1 MRNFHY
7 FGTSAAVLNLCRGM
21 VTGHAW
27 YFRPGVGRRLR
38 TGVVRPFFVE
48 KNRPATFTCPIW
60 SPVSDF
66 RMACAGSSAALKG
79 NSTKP
84 GSLYATAN
92 RVLTLLGQLGLCK
105 TAPRKGSVNRI
116 LNHSLHYI
124 LASVLSVAG
133 VVLSESKCGQTSL
146 GTWRA
151 SLRRLAK
158 LRERR
163 HAGRACP
170 SANG

>member
-1 MRNFHY
+1 MATYADFWTCCLQEHSRPAIRNFHY

-66 RMACAGSSAALKG
+66 RMA
-79 NSTKP
+79 
-84 GSLYATAN
+84 
-92 RVLTLLGQLGLCK
+92 LCWIIGCLERELDK
-105 TAPRKGSVNRI
+105 TG
-116 LNHSLHYI
+116 
-124 LASVLSVAG
+124 VAI
-133 VVLSESKCGQTSL
+133 
-146 GTWRA
+146 
-151 SLRRLAK
+151 
-158 LRERR
+158 R
-163 HAGRACP
+163 HR
-170 SANG
+170 

>member
-1 MRNFHY
+1 MP
-7 FGTSAAVLNLCRGM
+7 GTFALAL
-21 VTGHAW
+21 
-27 YFRPGVGRRLR
+27 VG
-38 TGVVRPFFVE
+38 GYGPVWFAHFFVE

-66 RMACAGSSAALKG
+66 RMACAGSLAALKG

-116 LNHSLHYI
+116 LNHS
-124 LASVLSVAG
+124 
-133 VVLSESKCGQTSL
+133 
-146 GTWRA
+146 
-151 SLRRLAK
+151 
-158 LRERR
+158 
-163 HAGRACP
+163 
-170 SANG
+170 